1 MEEGGE
7 KADTRADGEEV
18 MLIALIP
25 RRTLYLPTTHTQHRM
40 SVVSTFVEEAPIPVA
55 QGGAVTV
62 VSAAN

>member
-25 RRTLYLPTTHTQHRM
+25 RRTLFLPTTYTQHRM

-55 QGGAVTV
+55 
-62 VSAAN
+62 